1 VESDVQFLL
10 HLDDLSGLQCSAN
23 NRGQAMTNE
32 APAVLSRRAA
42 LRKLAST
49 AGGAAI
55 AVTFVGVNRATAD
68 APAKMAQ
75 KAVAYQP
82 TPHQGQACVTCSQ
95 FEPPSA
101 CKVVEGTISAAGWCQ
116 LYVKKS

>member
-1 VESDVQFLL
+1 
-10 HLDDLSGLQCSAN
+10 
-23 NRGQAMTNE
+23 MTNE
-32 APAVLSRRAA
+32 TATLLSRRAA

-55 AVTFVGVNRATAD
+55 AVTFVCVSRATAAD

-75 KAVAYQP
+75 KDVAYQA

-101 CKVVEGTISAAGWCQ
+101 CKVVQGTISAAGWCQ

>member
-1 VESDVQFLL
+1 
-10 HLDDLSGLQCSAN
+10 
-23 NRGQAMTNE
+23 MTNE
-32 APAVLSRRAA
+32 TAAVLSRRAA

-55 AVTFVGVNRATAD
+55 AVTFVSVSRATAAD

-75 KAVAYQP
+75 KDVAYQP